1 MLQLYNGVV
10 DTSVPV
16 DKMVDGDVAII
27 TAWTKPNPEYVGRIV
42 QRFSDTLLTLGGVK
56 DNSWDVIFNAS
67 QLYLLD
73 CRVRILQKGETIIV
87 G

>member
-1 MLQLYNGVV
+1 MLQLYNGAV

-42 QRFSDTLLTLGGVK
+42 QRCGDILLTLGGDSSK
-56 DNSWDVIFNAS
+56 TWDSIFNAS
-67 QLYLLD
+67 RSYLFD
-73 CRVRILQKGETIIV
+73 CRIRILQKGETIIV